1 MVYKVIGIMSGSS
14 LDGIDIVCSELQEHA
29 GRWQYEIQHAA
40 CISYNKEWIEKLQQS
55 VSLSAREYLLL
66 HSDYGQFI
74 GKKINGFIDENN
86 LHHQVNLICSHGHTT
101 FHLPEKKMTHQL
113 GDGAAIAAETKLPV
127 VSDLRSVDIAFGGQG
142 APIVPLGEK
151 LLFSQYNYFL
161 NVGGIANISAHQQNQ
176 VIAFDVC
183 AANRVLNMLANEK
196 GFAYDKRGK
205 IASQGSVNEDLLKTL
220 NNLEYYELAHPKSLA
235 NSFGTHLIYPLLQSS
250 GLSTEDN
257 LRTYIEHISVQIKNS
272 LNRFKESAAQYLFI
286 TGGGAFNTFLIERLQ
301 YHLKEINF
309 EIFIPDDDTVKYKE
323 ALIMGL
329 LGALRWREQ
338 YTILSSVT
346 GARQNS
352 IGGALWL
359 GTEA

>member
-14 LDGIDIVCSELQEHA
+14 LDGIDIVYTELQEQA

-40 CISYNKEWIEKLQQS
+40 CTSYDNEWIDKLQLS
-55 VSLSAREYLLL
+55 VSLSAKDYLLL
-66 HSDYGQFI
+66 HTEYGQLI

-127 VSDLRSVDIAFGGQG
+127 VSDLRSIDVAFGGQG

-151 LLFSQYNYFL
+151 LLFGQYKYFL
-161 NVGGIANISAHQQNQ
+161 NIGGIANLSVHQQNQ

-196 GFAYDKRGK
+196 GLAYDDEGK
-205 IASQGSVNEDLLKTL
+205 IASQGRVNEELLNKL
-220 NNLEYYELAHPKSLA
+220 NNLEYYELPYPKSLA
-235 NSFGTHLIYPLLQSS
+235 NTFGTDLVYPILRSPGIS
-250 GLSTEDN
+250 IEDS
-257 LRTYIEHISVQIKNS
+257 LRTYTEHISVQIKNS
-272 LNRFKESAAQYLFI
+272 LRLLKENNTQYLFI
-286 TGGGAFNTFLIERLQ
+286 TGGGAFNTFLMERIQ
-301 YHLKEINF
+301 SHLGEINF
-309 EIFIPDDDTVKYKE
+309 EIFIPDNDTVKYKE

-329 LGALRWREQ
+329 LGTLRWREQ
-338 YTILSSVT
+338 YTVLASVT
-346 GARQNS
+346 GASQNS

-359 GTEA
+359 GTDA